1 VLREQSC
8 GAELERAEPTVAA
21 TVAAARAATARATM
35 VLAAA
40 ARTPAAP
47 SPKPATSASPSAPT
61 PAAPTATATTRSTQI
76 TDAAKSLLALS
87 GLRRVAASVSSAML
101 VPKDQASTQPMATPT
116 SKPAVHAAQRWLANA
131 KNAANTHDDLGE
143 IDRSINL
150 NEREPT
156 SPWKPRAEQD
166 KPRTAGVHSD
176 SASAA
181 EVARR
186 ELAAHRIQ
194 YAVARYLVAL
204 VERASLLSAA
214 RATTVRAAAAEAQAE
229 IAEARAEAVMS
240 YAAADV
246 VVVVGQPIKN
256 AVREAAA
263 HRIQYAVA
271 AHFMWSRFTC
281 SPSAAGR
288 AAAAQVAAAEA
299 RRR

>member
-21 TVAAARAATARATM
+21 TVAAAPRAATARATM

-143 IDRSINL
+143 IDRSIYL

-156 SPWKPRAEQD
+156 SP
-166 KPRTAGVHSD
+166 
-176 SASAA
+176 
-181 EVARR
+181 
-186 ELAAHRIQ
+186 
-194 YAVARYLVAL
+194 
-204 VERASLLSAA
+204 
-214 RATTVRAAAAEAQAE
+214 
-229 IAEARAEAVMS
+229 
-240 YAAADV
+240 
-246 VVVVGQPIKN
+246 
-256 AVREAAA
+256 
-263 HRIQYAVA
+263 
-271 AHFMWSRFTC
+271 
-281 SPSAAGR
+281 
-288 AAAAQVAAAEA
+288 
-299 RRR
+299 